1 MIYLSLHLKG
11 QLQLLY
17 LLDTHLKPLA
27 PEGPVQAVKTVV
39 VKNGNVPE
47 GKRGLYTK
55 KNISSI
61 RLGDLF
67 SECRMFEM
75 KCHA

>member
-1 MIYLSLHLKG
+1 MIYPSLHLKG

-17 LLDTHLKPLA
+17 LLDTHLKPLV
-27 PEGPVQAVKTVV
+27 PEGPAQAVKIVV
-39 VKNGNVPE
+39 AKNGNVPE
-47 GKRGLYTK
+47 GKKGLYMK

-67 SECRMFEM
+67 SECTMFEM
-75 KCHA
+75 KCHD